1 MFNSQL
7 ASVIDRMALSLMN
20 VMVVAGLPLVALSV
34 FIQAR

>member
-7 ASVIDRMALSLMN
+7 ASAIDRMALSLMN